1 MTCITKRT
9 GILHFTWSQ
18 GLIVRLVYMLS
29 TYKHW
34 TLCPCAQM
42 RCLLQHRANGDQCK
56 FYNFHPTR
64 KLCELEYKEHTGW
77 YNLEIMKSY
86 ENQTK
91 SYDFDFTN
99 NSNIGDIIQR
109 AERLW
114 TVVLAGRRG
123 CRWRGPSM
131 IHWSTQ

>member
-1 MTCITKRT
+1 MYYKADWDSPFHMESRIDCQVIK
-9 GILHFTWSQ
+9 ILYRH
-18 GLIVRLVYMLS
+18 
-29 TYKHW
+29 KHW
-34 TLCPCAQM
+34 TLCSCPQM

-123 CRWRGPSM
+123 CQWRGPSM